1 MPSGRIGKTCFFST
15 TKKPGF
21 FNPAFK
27 LVSATALIPH
37 LLSDSEL
44 LSLKLHRDKIFTPHI
59 FNIAYS
65 VIFFKSFL

>member
-27 LVSATALIPH
+27 IGLCDGFDSASTQ
-37 LLSDSEL
+37 
-44 LSLKLHRDKIFTPHI
+44 
-59 FNIAYS
+59 
-65 VIFFKSFL
+65 

>member
-1 MPSGRIGKTCFFST
+1 MPSGRIGKTCFFRQRKSRVFLT
-15 TKKPGF
+15 RLL
-21 FNPAFK
+21 K
-27 LVSATALIPH
+27 LVSATAMIPH

-44 LSLKLHRDKIFTPHI
+44 LSLQLHRYKIFTPRI

>member
-1 MPSGRIGKTCFFST
+1 MKSSKRKNFFKSRIRKSRV
-15 TKKPGF
+15 

-44 LSLKLHRDKIFTPHI
+44 LSLKLHRDKIFTPYI